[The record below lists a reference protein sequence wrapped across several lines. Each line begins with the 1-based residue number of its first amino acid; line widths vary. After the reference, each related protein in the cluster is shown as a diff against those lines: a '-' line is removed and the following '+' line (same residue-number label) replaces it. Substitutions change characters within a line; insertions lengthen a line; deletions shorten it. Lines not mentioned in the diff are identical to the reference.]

1 MLSDHVSD
9 DIEGGVNDVELI
21 RRRGESQASGQR
33 SVEVPKE
40 GWWEWQKT
48 KKRQKDKKAKR
59 RLMKE
64 AKRCNLFDGINF

>member
-1 MLSDHVSD
+1 MLSYHVSD

-48 KKRQKDKKAKR
+48 KKGKKTKKRQKKVDERQKDVIFWW
-59 RLMKE
+59 
-64 AKRCNLFDGINF
+64 N

>member
-9 DIEGGVNDVELI
+9 DIEGDVNDVELI
-21 RRRGESQASGQR
+21 RRRGESQARGQR

-48 KKRQKDKKAKR
+48 KKRQKDKKGER
-59 RLMKE
+59 RLMRGK
-64 AKRCNLFDGINF
+64 K